1 VIGAQQSTASRSRR
15 FEQLPRNIS
24 RASSG
29 ALRRSGEWRKPTV
42 STTSSAGENIGRQS
56 AAFAKPSKRKP
67 DNPEHRAQ
75 VALVQWANLTR
86 VPGHRGEPAKDVVPG
101 SKVGDYLFAIPNGL
115 RVRPAQAGKAKAE
128 GLKAGVWDLFL
139 PLSRLGY
146 LGLFVESK
154 SAEGYLSPDQRDFR
168 ERADLAGY
176 ATVVYYGDFER
187 AADCLKAYLEGN
199 EPNFNLA
206 RERAACRPSSRKSP
220 T

>member
-1 VIGAQQSTASRSRR
+1 
-15 FEQLPRNIS
+15 LPKNIS

-29 ALRRSGEWRKPTV
+29 GLKRFGEWRRPKDSQTSIGGESIGAQSTV
-42 STTSSAGENIGRQS
+42 
-56 AAFAKPSKRKP
+56 FAKPRRSKP

-86 VPGHRGEPAKDVVPG
+86 VPKSGDVVFG
-101 SKVGDYLFAIPNGL
+101 SKIGDYLFAIPNGL

-139 PLSRLGY
+139 PLARLGY
-146 LGLFVESK
+146 LGLFIESK

-187 AADCLKAYLEGN
+187 AADCLKAYLEGS
-199 EPNFNLA
+199 ESNFNLA
-206 RERAACRPSSRKSP
+206 RERAACRPSSKKSP